1 MKNLT
6 YLVWL
11 LAICTFSLTSCSKD
25 PVEDF
30 DSANLATKPAP
41 VNYSNIELDV
51 LALVNSYRAQQG
63 LSELISLDES
73 SIQAAGHNEH
83 MIEGNE
89 VCHHYF
95 GDRYEALV
103 NTVQAKAVS
112 ENVAFGYRTAD
123 AVVNAWIKSDGHRKN
138 LEGDHTH
145 FGVSVKEGKDGKLYF
160 TNIFLR
166 K

>member
-6 YLVWL
+6 YYVWL

-25 PVEDF
+25 AIDEM
-30 DSANLATKPAP
+30 DSANLTTKPAP
-41 VNYSNIELDV
+41 VNYTSIELDV
-51 LALVNSYRAQQG
+51 LDLVNAYRAQQG
-63 LSELISLDES
+63 LSELLFLDEG

-95 GDRYEALV
+95 GDRYQALV
-103 NTVQAKAVS
+103 KTVNAKAVS

-138 LEGDHTH
+138 MEGDHTH
-145 FGVSVKEGKDGKLYF
+145 FGISVKEGKDGKLYY
-160 TNIFLR
+160 TNIFVR